1 MNKYRLF
8 ILILLSINSFSI
20 NALKQKT
27 YHDRINELQNIKNKK
42 IVGSILDDFK
52 DVTNTFSYNYTE
64 KQHKLTNTLKWGVLT
79 YTLDYSPNNNNGTG
93 NSSGTT
99 NTANTSTNNGSKV
112 NNTIGISKN
121 LNDFFYNKWD
131 LNKQIAISQYNKNY
145 EMIKSEYF
153 SLIDTYSSLIIKKA
167 EYENSKSVLEK
178 LNSDEKIVETN
189 YKIGKISKIEYE
201 NFKLQI
207 EIKKNEI
214 VILNEEL
221 NKIVNQLKEKNVVVD
236 LKNLEEFEI
245 KDIEIKDK
253 TKELK
258 DKLNTE
264 KRIAELQY
272 NKFVANNIVPVINVN
287 ANYHIEKK
295 SYSVGLSVTK
305 NFDLTGVDIDEA
317 KYNKKY
323 AVNEYDSKLK
333 TAAEQYKEEIREYNL
348 LKTTYKLE
356 MSKEQ
361 LAKKELDIAQLKYKL
376 GSIKYNDLLT
386 KINDY
391 YNSRVN
397 VSRAK
402 SKLGAFILKKEI

>member
-52 DVTNTFSYNYTE
+52 DVTNTFTYNYE
-64 KQHKLTNTLKWGVLT
+64 KDSKHKLTNILKWGVLT
-79 YTLDYSPNNNNGTG
+79 YTLDYNPNNNNGTG
-93 NSSGTT
+93 SSSTT
-99 NTANTSTNNGSKV
+99 NTASNSTNKV

-391 YNSRVN
+391 YNSMVN